1 MKVYNLE
8 RMLKMKKFLGIM
20 MLLSILLIAACSNNE
35 DGDTNNNADED
46 NSKGTITFGQT
57 GWSSTEVPTE
67 IAKQIL
73 EEVGY
78 DVEVT
83 LLDQPLIFEGLQNKE
98 VDFFMDAWLPYT
110 EEALWDEYQ
119 DDLIKVAKSYE
130 NAPLG
135 WAVPEYVEEDSIE
148 DIKKNPEKFDGKVYT
163 IDEGA
168 GVATIGYD
176 VIEDY
181 GLEDKFEMVSSSEG
195 AMIGQLDASISK
207 EEPVIITGWRPHSM
221 FTQYDLKFLDEPK
234 ENYKEDTIYVL
245 SYNDI
250 KEEKQEAYDILSKW
264 SIDIDD
270 LEEMMYEHEI
280 NDRSFEELASEW
292 IEENQDKVDEMVGE
306 K

>member
-1 MKVYNLE
+1 
-8 RMLKMKKFLGIM
+8 I
-20 MLLSILLIAACSNNE
+20 IIAECRN
-35 DGDTNNNADED
+35 DDNNAANNDEED
-46 NSKGTITFGQT
+46 SESKGTLTFGQT

-78 DVEVT
+78 EVEVT

-110 EEALWDEYQ
+110 EEALWDKYQ
-119 DDLIKVAKSYE
+119 DDLIKVADSYE

-148 DIKKNPEKFDGKVYT
+148 DNKKDPEKFDGKVYT

-207 EEPVIITGWRPHSM
+207 EEPVIITG
-221 FTQYDLKFLDEPK
+221 
-234 ENYKEDTIYVL
+234 
-245 SYNDI
+245 
-250 KEEKQEAYDILSKW
+250 
-264 SIDIDD
+264 
-270 LEEMMYEHEI
+270 
-280 NDRSFEELASEW
+280 
-292 IEENQDKVDEMVGE
+292 
-306 K
+306 